1 MYFILPLPCTLF
13 QSSKSIKF
21 GHRPYSSYEKNMYL
35 ITMYSI
41 PLYLITAPLFWIGK
55 NLRVYLKPIL
65 PILSYEVL
73 QHCSILDQASILK
86 FTDFQNDNLKD
97 RFQDIIA
104 IRRCLNQHKVKK
116 SDCVNVGIDLGL
128 SLEDLA
134 EIWQVAF
141 VAQNGANNL
150 KSTTFDINGIPVD
163 VIPSGMKACPRCRLF
178 RSPTEKDLCERCQL
192 SSASKLSTL

>member
-1 MYFILPLPCTLF
+1 MAYNKVCQSLQHFIANDLPAFFFTIIKAKDLSTR
-13 QSSKSIKF
+13 KSA
-21 GHRPYSSYEKNMYL
+21 L
-35 ITMYSI
+35 T
-41 PLYLITAPLFWIGK
+41 TLFWIGK
-55 NLRVYLKPIL
+55 YLRVYLKPIL

-141 VAQNGANNL
+141 VTQNGANNL
-150 KSTTFDINGIPVD
+150 KSTTFNINGIPVD
-163 VIPSGMKACPRCRLF
+163 VIPC
-178 RSPTEKDLCERCQL
+178 L
-192 SSASKLSTL
+192 SKVPFVSFTY